1 MSGHSELPR
10 NSPGNPAQCV
20 MALTLGWCRGTE
32 HRQYRGYQGA
42 SAGGRFKGDSVVP
55 GAQLL
60 LNGPVN
66 LQTESDA
73 NGQYNFPSVIPG
85 TYTIQATAP
94 GLEAQQ
100 SVSINPG
107 ETIEVSLQLQ
117 LAKTTT
123 DVTVTANSTDAG
135 ITTTNQTVE
144 QKTIDNAPNSD
155 QKFETLLPLVPGVV
169 RGPDGKINMKGA
181 RNTQSG
187 ALVNSA
193 NVTDPASGGPAINLP
208 IDVVSSVQVVSNP
221 FDPQYGRFTG
231 ALSTVE
237 TKTAN
242 YEKVH
247 FSIQNIVPRWRER
260 AGRSPDWVQLRRDS
274 PSPARSS
281 KTGPPTCSRLSIGSC
296 EHR

>member
-1 MSGHSELPR
+1 
-10 NSPGNPAQCV
+10 
-20 MALTLGWCRGTE
+20 
-32 HRQYRGYQGA
+32 
-42 SAGGRFKGDSVVP
+42 VVVDATGSSYLP
-55 GAQLL
+55 GAQVL

-73 NGQYNFPSVIPG
+73 NGQYNFQSVIPG

-94 GLEAQQ
+94 GLEVQQ
-100 SVSINPG
+100 SLTVNPG

-155 QKFETLLPLVPGVV
+155 QKFEALLPLVPGVV

-208 IDVVSSVQVVSNP
+208 IDIVSSVQVVSNP

-242 YEKVH
+242 
-247 FSIQNIVPRWRER
+247 
-260 AGRSPDWVQLRRDS
+260 
-274 PSPARSS
+274 
-281 KTGPPTCSRLSIGSC
+281 
-296 EHR
+296 